1 MGLSP
6 VQSDEAGANMMRFIE
21 ELYPICRSITGD
33 GVRSTLA
40 RMQRE
45 VPLSITEVP
54 TGTRVFDWSVPKE
67 WNIRGGYLD
76 GPDGRRIVDFEDHSL
91 HVLNYSVPV
100 DTHVSRDEL
109 DSHLFSLP
117 DQPDLIPYRTS
128 YYRDNWGFCLPHRQR
143 EALGPGSYHAVID
156 SDLSEGSLT
165 LGEVFIP
172 GQLEEEVLVWSH
184 VCHPSIANDNLSGL
198 AVTAWWAKHLAGN
211 GTPKYSYR
219 FVWGPG
225 TIGSITWLAKNQERL
240 ARIRHGLVAVL
251 LGRPGEF
258 HIKRSR
264 RGNAEIDRLVERVLA
279 ETESGVKIRDFDPY
293 GYDERQFCSPG
304 IDLPLCRLSRLP
316 NGEYPE
322 YHTSADNL
330 DLVSAAALGEALA
343 ACISISD
350 ALDDN
355 EVWINNAPMGE
366 PQLGKRGLYHAT
378 GGTNPK
384 EREHAILWILNQSDG
399 NRSLRDIAENSG
411 LDLATLR
418 DVAAEL
424 EAAGLLSPAGGK
436 A

>member
-1 MGLSP
+1 
-6 VQSDEAGANMMRFIE
+6 MMCFMA

-40 RMQRE
+40 RIHRE
-45 VPLSITEVP
+45 IPLSITEVP
-54 TGTRVFDWSVPKE
+54 TGTRVFDWTVPKE

-76 GPDGRRIVDFEDHSL
+76 GPDGGRIVDFRDHSL

-100 DTHVSRDEL
+100 DSQVSREAL
-109 DSHLFSLP
+109 DPHLFSLP

-128 YYRDNWGFCLPHRQR
+128 YYQENWGFCLPHRQR
-143 EALGPGSYHAVID
+143 EGLGLGNYHAVID
-156 SDLSEGSLT
+156 TDLSEGSLS
-165 LGEVFIP
+165 LGELLIP
-172 GQLEEEVLVWSH
+172 GHLKDEVLVWSH
-184 VCHPSIANDNLSGL
+184 LCHPSIANDNLSGL

-211 GTPKYSYR
+211 GTPRYSYR

-225 TIGSITWLAKNQERL
+225 TIGSITWLARNQERIP
-240 ARIRHGLVAVL
+240 RIRHGLVAVL

-258 HIKRSR
+258 HVKRSR
-264 RGNAEIDRLVERVLA
+264 RGNADIDRIAERVLA

-304 IDLPLCRLSRLP
+304 IDLPLCRLSRVP
-316 NGEYPE
+316 NGEYSE

-330 DLVSAAALGEALA
+330 DLISERALEEALA

-350 ALDDN
+350 ALDAN
-355 EVWINNAPMGE
+355 KFWINQAPMGE
-366 PQLGKRGLYHAT
+366 PQLGRRGLYHAT

-384 EREHAILWILNQSDG
+384 DRENAILWMLNQSDG
-399 NRSLRDIAENSG
+399 NRSLLDIAERSG
-411 LDLATLR
+411 LDLAILR

-424 EAAGLLSPAGGK
+424 EAAGLLSEGGRE

>member
-1 MGLSP
+1 MGLSKA
-6 VQSDEAGANMMRFIE
+6 QTGTAGSAMLRFIE
-21 ELYPICRSITGD
+21 EMYPVCRSITGD

-40 RMQRE
+40 RVHRE
-45 VPLSITEVP
+45 VPVSITEVP
-54 TGTRVFDWSVPKE
+54 TGTPVFDWTVPKE

-76 GPDGRRIVDFEDHSL
+76 GPDGRIVDFRDHNL

-100 DTHVSRDEL
+100 DKRLSRDEL
-109 DSHLFSLP
+109 DPHLFSLP

-128 YYRDNWGFCLPHRQR
+128 YYRENWGFCLPHRQR
-143 EALGPGSYHAVID
+143 EGLGPGSYRAVID

-165 LGEVFIP
+165 LGEVLIP
-172 GQLEEEVLVWSH
+172 GQMADEVLVWSH

-198 AVTAWWAKHLAGN
+198 AVTTWWAKHLAAN
-211 GTPKYSYR
+211 GTPRYSYR

-225 TIGSITWLAKNQERL
+225 TIGSIAWLAQNQERISC
-240 ARIRHGLVAVL
+240 IRHGLIAVL

-258 HIKRSR
+258 HLKRSR
-264 RGNAEIDRLVERVLA
+264 RGNAEIDRLAERVLA
-279 ETESGVKIRDFDPY
+279 GTGSGVKVREFDPY

-304 IDLPLCRLSRLP
+304 IDLPVCRLSRVP

-330 DLVSAAALGEALA
+330 DLISAAALEEALA

-350 ALDDN
+350 ALDAN
-355 EVWINNAPMGE
+355 RVWINQAPMGE

-378 GGTNPK
+378 GGSNPK
-384 EREHAILWILNQSDG
+384 EHEHAILWMLNQSDG
-399 NRSLRDIAENSG
+399 TRSLLDIAERSG
-411 LDLATLR
+411 LDLAMLR

-424 EAAGLLSPAGGK
+424 EAAGLLSEAVGET
-436 A
+436 